1 MIDFLLNLPM
11 FKGLS
16 RMKVL
21 AYSLDL
27 TKVKYNLGKVVYAQ
41 YDPINYV
48 YIVYKGQFE
57 LSKHLPSQ
65 DKRKSKIL
73 QMKKGEERV
82 KVENVL
88 T

>member
-48 YIVYKGQFE
+48 YIVYKG
-57 LSKHLPSQ
+57 
-65 DKRKSKIL
+65 
-73 QMKKGEERV
+73 
-82 KVENVL
+82 
-88 T
+88 